1 MDKQQDQPP
10 RKINI
15 SEVFKKYQGQLKS
28 FIAKRVTAQEDREDI
43 LQDVFYQL
51 LKTDPVAPP
60 VQQISAWLYTVTR
73 NLIIDRKRKTAS
85 PNRRGRNVY
94 LERSIRMSLWCGQ
107 FSGKRIHTL
116 IGLGRTWQGLGRTS
130 RRATNCIRVE
140 WITELF
146 IQRNI
151 RKFRYSS
158 QHPYFPETICR
169 SISPGKTLQYIR
181 RTTWRISTSAS
192 ETVKRP
198 PHTIKSPTPLIFSRH
213 ETQVFH

>member
-73 NLIIDRKRKTAS
+73 NLIIDRI
-85 PNRRGRNVY
+85 RNHR
-94 LERSIRMSLWCGQ
+94 ERTMRMSLLCGQ

-116 IGLGRTWQGLGRTS
+116 IGLG
-130 RRATNCIRVE
+130 
-140 WITELF
+140 IT
-146 IQRNI
+146 
-151 RKFRYSS
+151 
-158 QHPYFPETICR
+158 
-169 SISPGKTLQYIR
+169 
-181 RTTWRISTSAS
+181 
-192 ETVKRP
+192 
-198 PHTIKSPTPLIFSRH
+198 
-213 ETQVFH
+213 

>member
-73 NLIIDRKRKTAS
+73 NLIIDRKRKHREKEIPQARTEEGETFILKKNTYAH
-85 PNRRGRNVY
+85 
-94 LERSIRMSLWCGQ
+94 W
-107 FSGKRIHTL
+107 SGKNLTRP
-116 IGLGRTWQGLGRTS
+116 WQNFPTS
-130 RRATNCIRVE
+130 N
-140 WITELF
+140 EL
-146 IQRNI
+146 
-151 RKFRYSS
+151 YSS
-158 QHPYFPETICR
+158 
-169 SISPGKTLQYIR
+169 
-181 RTTWRISTSAS
+181 
-192 ETVKRP
+192 
-198 PHTIKSPTPLIFSRH
+198 
-213 ETQVFH
+213 

>member
-73 NLIIDRKRKTAS
+73 NLIIDRKRKHREKEIPQARTEEGETFILKEVSECLFDADNS
-85 PNRRGRNVY
+85 P
-94 LERSIRMSLWCGQ
+94 E
-107 FSGKRIHTL
+107 K
-116 IGLGRTWQGLGRTS
+116 
-130 RRATNCIRVE
+130 E
-140 WITELF
+140 
-146 IQRNI
+146 
-151 RKFRYSS
+151 
-158 QHPYFPETICR
+158 
-169 SISPGKTLQYIR
+169 YIR
-181 RTTWRISTSAS
+181 SLVWEELDKALAELPDEQLIVFELNELQNFSFKEISESSGIPVNTLLSR
-192 ETVKRP
+192 KRYAVLYLRERLYN
-198 PHTIKSPTPLIFSRH
+198 IYEELLG
-213 ETQVFH
+213 E